1 MLRDLHL
8 LHLLTQGGT
17 ITGSVLSDNAD
28 LLRSLGLEGKKRD
41 ESTNCQSLG
50 TRTGSQDSWPAR
62 ATRGGES
69 GGRPRAAAQAK
80 GSRASHKPSA
90 ARKGVGGRERD
101 RPRKRVA
108 NSTTGETP
116 RAASERQLCKA
127 LFLPLLYSSPAPSFA
142 LVGSLTIFARLLQP
156 ALARSHFVPP
166 APARL
171 LGAFFPSLA
180 QKGISTLDGRE
191 KCWRRRGKRT
201 PELIFQEMCLPEIS
215 LGKVFRK
222 RARSCALPR
231 AGPLKPTDGRQGVRL
246 RGEARR
252 ARGTMHS
259 ATYRLNAVATMAFT
273 GLLALCLAVSVTG
286 KFVRGR
292 EARVSAHSTLAHHHP
307 PPTHT

>member
-1 MLRDLHL
+1 MNDISARPFSFPSRTHL
-8 LHLLTQGGT
+8 PRPPLPWSAHLP
-17 ITGSVLSDNAD
+17 S
-28 LLRSLGLEGKKRD
+28 LLACS
-41 ESTNCQSLG
+41 
-50 TRTGSQDSWPAR
+50 
-62 ATRGGES
+62 
-69 GGRPRAAAQAK
+69 
-80 GSRASHKPSA
+80 SH
-90 ARKGVGGRERD
+90 
-101 RPRKRVA
+101 
-108 NSTTGETP
+108 
-116 RAASERQLCKA
+116 
-127 LFLPLLYSSPAPSFA
+127 
-142 LVGSLTIFARLLQP
+142 

-180 QKGISTLDGRE
+180 QNGISTLDGRE

-201 PELIFQEMCLPEIS
+201 PEIIFQEMCLPEIS
-215 LGKVFRK
+215 LGKAFRK

-292 EARVSAHSTLAHHHP
+292 EARVSAHSTLSSVHHHHHP
-307 PPTHT
+307 HTHTLMLLLLLTFRRRSRRRLQSSRTRRIRRRA